1 MLEHILCTHIRRH
14 LDNHEIL
21 GPENHGFRA
30 KHSTETQLL
39 LTAHDMMKSRDVGN
53 QLDVII
59 LDFSKAFDTF
69 PHRRLLGK
77 LEHYGVKGSLLAWI
91 ESFLIGRTQSVL
103 VDGVRSKEE
112 AVMSG
117 VPQGTVL
124 GPLLFILYINDL
136 PAQVHSATRCRLFA
150 DDCLLYR
157 VIHSAQ
163 DQIQLQD
170 DLKNLQQWA
179 ADWGMVFNPSKCFLM
194 TISRGSTHLPHFYE
208 LCGVVLKCVENEKY
222 LGVTLSH
229 DLTWGSHIAKITTK
243 ANQKLGFI
251 KRNLR
256 GSPRELKRLAYIAFV
271 RSGLEYASAVWDPH
285 LAKDRDSIEKT
296 QRRAARWI
304 TSTYTWKASVTDLL
318 TQLNLEPLE
327 DRRRIS
333 RLVFMYKIL
342 NGHVAVP
349 PEHMDLSLNQRPVR
363 GNLTKKRLIV
373 PRLKHTDFGNSFTP
387 LTVAQ
392 WICLEDSITSA
403 DSVSSF
409 RSRLTK
415 KCP

>member
-1 MLEHILCTHIRRH
+1 
-14 LDNHEIL
+14 
-21 GPENHGFRA
+21 
-30 KHSTETQLL
+30 
-39 LTAHDMMKSRDVGN
+39 
-53 QLDVII
+53 
-59 LDFSKAFDTF
+59 
-69 PHRRLLGK
+69 
-77 LEHYGVKGSLLAWI
+77 
-91 ESFLIGRTQSVL
+91 
-103 VDGVRSKEE
+103 
-112 AVMSG
+112 
-117 VPQGTVL
+117 
-124 GPLLFILYINDL
+124 
-136 PAQVHSATRCRLFA
+136 
-150 DDCLLYR
+150 
-157 VIHSAQ
+157 
-163 DQIQLQD
+163 
-170 DLKNLQQWA
+170 
-179 ADWGMVFNPSKCFLM
+179 M

-208 LCGVVLKCVENEKY
+208 PCGVVLKCVENEKY

-229 DLTWGSHIAKITTK
+229 DLTWGSHIVKITTK

-256 GSPRELKRLAYIAFV
+256 GSPRELKHLAYIAFV
-271 RSGLEYASAVWDPH
+271 RSSLEYASAVWDPH

-296 QRRAARWI
+296 QRRAARWM

-318 TQLNLEPLE
+318 TQLNLEPIE

-349 PEHMDLSLNQRPVR
+349 TEHIDLSLNQRPVR

-373 PRLKHTDFGNSFTP
+373 PRVKHTDFGNSFTP

-392 WICLEDSITSA
+392 WNCLEDSITSA